1 MGSFTQ
7 CSKGLKQIAAF
18 IFTTCLQPLSLSM
31 SSLGYALRNAAAMS
45 CWLRASAGSAS
56 HIRPRRFWMG
66 ISPKC
71 ALSHVTRFSLP
82 RNSRCRLKY
91 KAFISLFQRYM
102 NLEMFLNPKDIHVQ
116 HRFIFILRFQRVS
129 AVRAVCWSL
138 ISPDTLFTADE
149 TGIVVAWDAR
159 INRWDLLGNLGH
171 INMQVWINHPFLII
185 L

>member
-1 MGSFTQ
+1 MPNHGALEAWQTNE
-7 CSKGLKQIAAF
+7 
-18 IFTTCLQPLSLSM
+18 TYQPLGNVPTGRYVSKRTFFCNKPQ
-31 SSLGYALRNAAAMS
+31 GYALRNAAAMS

-102 NLEMFLNPKDIHVQ
+102 NLEMFPNPSDIHVQ

-159 INRWDLLGNLGH
+159 INRWVELGNLGI
-171 INMQVWINHPFLII
+171 INMQSFD
-185 L
+185 